1 MALRM
6 DLRVDSFFCVVQYK
20 NLQGGIKTSLK
31 ASYRHL
37 QRNPFHNSL
46 LKITI
51 IVLEDVGAIQ
61 NECPSYRLVGNSGVL
76 SSKFSL

>member
-1 MALRM
+1 MASRM
-6 DLRVDSFFCVVQYK
+6 DLRVDSFYYVVGYK
-20 NLQGGIKTSLK
+20 NLQGGIKISLK

-51 IVLEDVGAIQ
+51 IVYMYGLFKINVPHID
-61 NECPSYRLVGNSGVL
+61 
-76 SSKFSL
+76 